1 MKLSMRLISILT
13 IAAVLFLQ
21 GCGNKEE
28 DKKDFVT
35 VSEMK
40 LTAQNNRHVTF
51 PEDFEGKVL
60 VINFMFLN
68 CPDICPMT
76 TNSMRMIQEE
86 AVKRGIK
93 NLHFLSITFD
103 PERDTVSALRDY
115 ARIREYDLS
124 NWHYLTGKRSDINA
138 LMKDFGIVAVSGDT
152 TYAASGMPIYFY
164 THTDRITVVDK
175 QLKIRKHYKGSEID
189 FPNLIKDI
197 KVISEE

>member
-1 MKLSMRLISILT
+1 MKLSMRLFGALM
-13 IAAVLFLQ
+13 IAAALFVQ
-21 GCGNKEE
+21 GCGSKEE

-40 LTAQNNRHVTF
+40 LTAQNNRQVTF

-86 AVKRGIK
+86 SVKRGIK
-93 NLHFLSITFD
+93 NLHFISITFD
-103 PERDTVSALRDY
+103 PERDTVSALRNY

-124 NWHYLTGKRSDINA
+124 NWHYLTGPRSDINA

-152 TYAASGMPIYFY
+152 TYSESGMPIYFY

-175 QLKIRKHYKGSEID
+175 NLKIRKNYKGSEID
-189 FPNLIKDI
+189 LPNLIKDI